1 MYENKLSIDVLTL
14 TTFLQEKDYY
24 KKIGGIK
31 VLLELINQIQI

>member
-24 KKIGGIK
+24 KIGIK
-31 VLLELINQIQI
+31 VLLELIDQIQI